1 MAILVEFIREIY
13 ETDRQIHLHEPTF
26 AGNEKSYLID
36 TIESTF
42 VSGIGK
48 FVDLFE
54 SKVESYT
61 KTSRAISVVNGT
73 AALQSMLYLSGICSG
88 DLVITQA
95 LTFVATCN
103 ALHHIG
109 ARPIFIDIELEKV
122 LAFVPTP

>member
-1 MAILVEFIREIY
+1 MRPIGKSIFM
-13 ETDRQIHLHEPTF
+13 EPTF

-61 KTSRAISVVNGT
+61 KTSRAISG
-73 AALQSMLYLSGICSG
+73 G
-88 DLVITQA
+88 
-95 LTFVATCN
+95 
-103 ALHHIG
+103 
-109 ARPIFIDIELEKV
+109 
-122 LAFVPTP
+122 